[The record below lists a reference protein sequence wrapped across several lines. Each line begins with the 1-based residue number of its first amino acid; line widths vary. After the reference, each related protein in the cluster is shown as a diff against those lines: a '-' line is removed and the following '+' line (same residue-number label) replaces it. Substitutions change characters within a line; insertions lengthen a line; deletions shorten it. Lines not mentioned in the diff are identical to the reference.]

1 VLNTII
7 INNLSNVFII
17 SKGNTMNQEN
27 PLIKYFRK
35 PKIYVTLP
43 TGGKFNPEL
52 KTTLLDEVGVSA
64 MSAIDEISLRNPEAL
79 LNGEAIKSVIE
90 SCVPTVGDPMQLC
103 NIDIEA
109 LFLAIQYATYGN
121 DLTHEHTCENCKE
134 IAEYKIDVN
143 EILNRFPSVDY
154 IDPILFED
162 VNIHIRPPT
171 LENVTRMALIDLEQ
185 KKIVQNLQKVD
196 DDTPDMDIASKF
208 YTSFKKIATFNV
220 DMLANAISR
229 IESPDAIVTD
239 TMMISE
245 FLQNVPTNVV
255 QELNKAIE
263 KIAVKPENI
272 NKMQFK
278 CGSCDS
284 VDEVYLEINPINFL
298 EAG

>member
-1 VLNTII
+1 MLNTII

-17 SKGNTMNQEN
+17 SKGNT
-27 PLIKYFRK
+27 LIKYFRK

>member
-1 VLNTII
+1 
-7 INNLSNVFII
+7 
-17 SKGNTMNQEN
+17 MNHEN
-27 PLIKYFRK
+27 PLNKYFRK

-43 TGGKFNPEL
+43 TGGRFNPEL
-52 KTTLLDEVGVSA
+52 KMTLLDEVGVSA

-90 SCVPTVGDPMQLC
+90 SCVPTVGDPMKLC

-121 DLTHEHTCENCKE
+121 DFTHEHSCSKCKE

-143 EILNRFPSVDY
+143 DLLNRFPDIDH

-162 VNIHIRPPT
+162 INIHVRPPT

-185 KKIVQNLQKVD
+185 KKIIQNLQKVD
-196 DDTPDMDIASKF
+196 DDTDDIDIANKF

-220 DMLANAISR
+220 DMLANAIGR
-229 IESPDAIVTD
+229 VETPETTVTD

-245 FLQNVPTNVV
+245 FLQNVPTTVV

-263 KIAVKPENI
+263 KITKKPEEI
-272 NKMQFK
+272 NKMQFN
-278 CGSCDS
+278 CGGCGHL
-284 VDEVYLEINPINFL
+284 DEVYMEINPINFL

>member
-1 VLNTII
+1 
-7 INNLSNVFII
+7 
-17 SKGNTMNQEN
+17 MNQEN
-27 PLIKYFRK
+27 PLNKYFRK

-43 TGGKFNPEL
+43 TGGRFNPEL

-121 DLTHEHTCENCKE
+121 DLTHEHTCENCNE

-143 EILNRFPSVDY
+143 EILNRFPSIDY

-185 KKIVQNLQKVD
+185 KKIIQNLQKVD

-245 FLQNVPTNVV
+245 FLQNVPTTVV
-255 QELNKAIE
+255 HELNKAIE
-263 KIAVKPENI
+263 KIAEKPKDI

-278 CGSCDS
+278 CEGCGS
-284 VDEVYLEINPINFL
+284 VDEIYLEINPVNFL

>member
-1 VLNTII
+1 
-7 INNLSNVFII
+7 
-17 SKGNTMNQEN
+17 MNSEN

-90 SCVPTVGDPMQLC
+90 SCVPTVGDPMKLC

-143 EILNRFPSVDY
+143 EILNRFPDVEI

-185 KKIVQNLQKVD
+185 KKIIQNLQKVD

-208 YTSFKKIATFNV
+208 YASFKKIATFNV

-229 IESPDAIVTD
+229 IESPDAIVED
-239 TMMISE
+239 TQLISE
-245 FLQNVPTNVV
+245 FLQNVPSTVV
-255 QELNKAIE
+255 KQLNTAIE
-263 KIAVKPENI
+263 KIVKKPEEI

-278 CGSCDS
+278 CESCGG

>member
-1 VLNTII
+1 MLNTII

>member
-1 VLNTII
+1 MN
-7 INNLSNVFII
+7 SN
-17 SKGNTMNQEN
+17 N

-43 TGGKFNPEL
+43 TGGRFNPEL

-64 MSAIDEISLRNPEAL
+64 MSAIDEISLRNPESL

-90 SCVPTVGDPMQLC
+90 SCVPAVGDPMKLC

-121 DLTHEHTCENCKE
+121 DLTHEHKCENCEE

-143 EILNRFPSVDY
+143 EILNRFPSIDY

-162 VNIHIRPPT
+162 INIHIRPPT
-171 LENVTRMALIDLEQ
+171 LENVTRMALIELEQ
-185 KKIVQNLQKVD
+185 KKIIQNLQNVD
-196 DDTPDMDIASKF
+196 DDTADMDIASKF

-229 IESPDAIVTD
+229 IESPEAIVTD

-245 FLQNVPTNVV
+245 FLQNVPTTIV
-255 QELNKAIE
+255 QELNNAIE
-263 KIAVKPENI
+263 KIAVKPTEI

-278 CGSCDS
+278 CESCGG

>member
-1 VLNTII
+1 
-7 INNLSNVFII
+7 
-17 SKGNTMNQEN
+17 MNSEN

-35 PKIYVTLP
+35 PKIFVTLP
-43 TGGKFNPEL
+43 TGGRFNPEL

-90 SCVPTVGDPMQLC
+90 SCAPTVGDPMKLC
-103 NIDIEA
+103 NVDIEA

-121 DLTHEHTCENCKE
+121 DLTHEHTCSNCKE

-143 EILNRFPSVDY
+143 EILNRFPEIDY

-162 VNIHIRPPT
+162 INIHVRPPT

-185 KKIVQNLQKVD
+185 KKIIQNLQKVD
-196 DDTPDMDIASKF
+196 DDTDDMDIASKF

-229 IESPDAIVTD
+229 IESPDAVVED
-239 TMMISE
+239 TQMISE
-245 FLQNVPTNVV
+245 FLQNVPTTLVG
-255 QELNKAIE
+255 QLNTAIE
-263 KIAVKPENI
+263 KIAVKPEDL
-272 NKMQFK
+272 NKMKFK
-278 CGSCDS
+278 CEGCDT

>member
-1 VLNTII
+1 
-7 INNLSNVFII
+7 
-17 SKGNTMNQEN
+17 MNQEN
-27 PLIKYFRK
+27 PLNKYFRK

-43 TGGKFNPEL
+43 TGGIFNPEL

-79 LNGEAIKSVIE
+79 LNGEAIRSVIE
-90 SCVPTVGDPMQLC
+90 SCVPTVGDPMKLC

-134 IAEYKIDVN
+134 ISEYKINVN
-143 EILNRFPSVDY
+143 EILNRFPRIDH

-162 VNIHIRPPT
+162 VNIHVRPPT

-185 KKIVQNLQKVD
+185 KKIIQNLQKVD

-245 FLQNVPTNVV
+245 FLQNVPTTVV
-255 QELNKAIE
+255 HELNKAIE
-263 KIAVKPENI
+263 QIAAKPKDI

-278 CGSCDS
+278 CEGCGS
-284 VDEVYLEINPINFL
+284 VDEIYLEINPINFL

>member
-1 VLNTII
+1 
-7 INNLSNVFII
+7 
-17 SKGNTMNQEN
+17 MNSEN
-27 PLIKYFRK
+27 PLNKYFRK

-90 SCVPTVGDPMQLC
+90 SCVPTVGDPMKLC

-121 DLTHEHTCENCKE
+121 DLTHEHTCRNCKE

-143 EILNRFPSVDY
+143 EILNRFPEVDT

-162 VNIHIRPPT
+162 VNIHVRPPT

-185 KKIVQNLQKVD
+185 KKIIQNLRTVD
-196 DDTPDMDIASKF
+196 DDTEDMDIANKF

-229 IESPDAIVTD
+229 IETPDVIVED
-239 TMMISE
+239 TKMISE
-245 FLQNVPTNVV
+245 FLQNVPTTVV
-255 QELNKAIE
+255 QQLNTAIE
-263 KIAVKPENI
+263 KIVTKPTDI

-278 CGSCDS
+278 CGGCDNL
-284 VDEVYLEINPINFL
+284 DEVYLEINPINFL

>member
-1 VLNTII
+1 
-7 INNLSNVFII
+7 
-17 SKGNTMNQEN
+17 MNSEN

-43 TGGKFNPEL
+43 TGGRFNPEL

-79 LNGEAIKSVIE
+79 LNGEAIKGVIE
-90 SCVPTVGDPMQLC
+90 SCVPTIGDPMKLC

-121 DLTHEHTCENCKE
+121 DLTHEHTCSNCKE

-143 EILNRFPSVDY
+143 EILNRFPDIDY

-162 VNIHIRPPT
+162 VNIHVRPPT

-185 KKIVQNLQKVD
+185 KKIIQNLQKVD
-196 DDTPDMDIASKF
+196 DDTEDMDIASKF

-229 IESPDAIVTD
+229 IESPDAVVED
-239 TMMISE
+239 TNMISE
-245 FLQNVPTNVV
+245 FLQNVPTTVV
-255 QELNKAIE
+255 GQLNTAIE
-263 KIAVKPENI
+263 KIAVKPEDL

-278 CGSCDS
+278 CAECDT
-284 VDEVYLEINPINFL
+284 VDEIYLEINPINFL

>member
-1 VLNTII
+1 
-7 INNLSNVFII
+7 
-17 SKGNTMNQEN
+17 MNQEN

-284 VDEVYLEINPINFL
+284 VDEVYMEINPINFL

>member
-1 VLNTII
+1 
-7 INNLSNVFII
+7 
-17 SKGNTMNQEN
+17 MNSEN

-90 SCVPTVGDPMQLC
+90 SCVPTVGDPMKLC

-109 LFLAIQYATYGN
+109 LFLAVQYATYGN

-134 IAEYKIDVN
+134 VSEYKIDVN
-143 EILNRFPSVDY
+143 EILNRFPDVEI

-185 KKIVQNLQKVD
+185 KKIIQNLQKVD

-208 YTSFKKIATFNV
+208 YSSFKKIATFNV

-229 IESPDAIVTD
+229 IESPDAIVED
-239 TMMISE
+239 TQLISE
-245 FLQNVPTNVV
+245 FLQNVPSTVV
-255 QELNKAIE
+255 KQLNTAIE
-263 KIAVKPENI
+263 KIVKKPEEI

-278 CGSCDS
+278 CESCGG

>member
-1 VLNTII
+1 
-7 INNLSNVFII
+7 
-17 SKGNTMNQEN
+17 MNPEN

-90 SCVPTVGDPMQLC
+90 SCVPTVGDPMKLC

>member
-1 VLNTII
+1 
-7 INNLSNVFII
+7 
-17 SKGNTMNQEN
+17 MNPEN

-90 SCVPTVGDPMQLC
+90 SCVPTVGDPMKLC

-121 DLTHEHTCENCKE
+121 DLTHEHTCSNCKE

-143 EILNRFPSVDY
+143 EILNRFPEVDT

-162 VNIHIRPPT
+162 VNIHVRPPT

-185 KKIVQNLQKVD
+185 KKIIQNLRNVD
-196 DDTPDMDIASKF
+196 DDTEDMDIANKF
-208 YTSFKKIATFNV
+208 YNSFKKIATFNV

-229 IESPDAIVTD
+229 IETPDVIVED
-239 TMMISE
+239 TKMISE
-245 FLQNVPTNVV
+245 FLQNVPTTVV
-255 QELNKAIE
+255 QQLNTAIE
-263 KIAVKPENI
+263 KIVTKPTDI

-278 CGSCDS
+278 CESCES

>member
-1 VLNTII
+1 
-7 INNLSNVFII
+7 
-17 SKGNTMNQEN
+17 MNPEN

-90 SCVPTVGDPMQLC
+90 SCVPTVGDPMKLC

-143 EILNRFPSVDY
+143 EILNRFPDVEI

-196 DDTPDMDIASKF
+196 DATPDMEIASKF

-229 IESPDAIVTD
+229 IESPDAIVED
-239 TMMISE
+239 TQMISE
-245 FLQNVPTNVV
+245 FLQNIPTTVV
-255 QELNKAIE
+255 QQLNTAIE
-263 KIAVKPENI
+263 KIVKKPEEI

-278 CGSCDS
+278 CESCES

>member
-1 VLNTII
+1 
-7 INNLSNVFII
+7 
-17 SKGNTMNQEN
+17 MNQEN
-27 PLIKYFRK
+27 PLNKYFRK

-43 TGGKFNPEL
+43 TGGIFNPEL

-79 LNGEAIKSVIE
+79 LNGEAIRSVIE
-90 SCVPTVGDPMQLC
+90 SCVPTVGDPMKLC